1 MMKKGAIMNKSILG
15 DRLKKLRK
23 DKKITQKELAKILNI
38 QNTTLSQ
45 YENGVNEPN
54 DEMKVKIA
62 DYFGVT
68 IDYLLGRSNVKQ
80 INADI
85 DKEANELADEII
97 EIYIQKGKI
106 KRGEKI
112 TPEQREKILKEIELF
127 VDMSNKLEDI

>member
-1 MMKKGAIMNKSILG
+1 MNKSILG